1 MDFLKNFVISFPGNN
16 LKFAIC
22 LQYLKEN
29 GKNEA
34 GFLLA
39 DKHQKFLQID
49 TVILGV
55 ARHAQI
61 AQKNKFAICLQYLQK
76 KVSDEADLLHV
87 HRHESF
93 LQIDTMIFDGDDQSF
108 PKFPK

>member
-1 MDFLKNFVISFPGNN
+1 MKLVFCLQINIKNF
-16 LKFAIC
+16 
-22 LQYLKEN
+22 
-29 GKNEA
+29 
-34 GFLLA
+34 
-39 DKHQKFLQID
+39 
-49 TVILGV
+49 ILGV
-55 ARHAQI
+55 ARHAHI

-76 KVSDEADLLHV
+76 KVSDEADLLHA